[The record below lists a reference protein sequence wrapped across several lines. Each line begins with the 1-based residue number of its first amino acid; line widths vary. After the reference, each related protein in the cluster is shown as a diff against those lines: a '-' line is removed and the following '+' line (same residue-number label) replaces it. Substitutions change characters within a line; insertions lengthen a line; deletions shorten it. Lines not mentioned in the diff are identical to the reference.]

1 MNNSIITQSIL
12 TEHVAMIADAI
23 NDGRVTADNFDDLHT
38 EVFNTDYFIIGY
50 YQAAQW
56 LEKNNIDVFEAIAFV
71 QDYETDNFGEIMT
84 PVDSEAIV
92 NMFSY
97 IVGEQATAEVYADT
111 FDQLVANCGDYLL

>member
-1 MNNSIITQSIL
+1 MKNSLITQSIL

-23 NDGRVTADNFDDLHT
+23 NDGRVTADNFDELHQ
-38 EVFNTDYFIIGY
+38 EVFNTDYLVIGRY
-50 YQAAQW
+50 RAKQW
-56 LEKNNIDVFEAIAFV
+56 LQKHDIDVFEVIEFV
-71 QDYETDNFGEIMT
+71 QDYETDNFGETMT

-111 FDQLVANCGDYLL
+111 FEELAENCEDYLL

>member
-23 NDGRVTADNFDDLHT
+23 NDGRVTADNFDELHQ
-38 EVFNTDYFIIGY
+38 EVFNTDYIVIGRY
-50 YQAAQW
+50 RAKQW
-56 LEKNNIDVFEAIAFV
+56 LETHDIDVFDAIEFV
-71 QDYETDNFGEIMT
+71 QDYEKSNFGEAMAD
-84 PVDSEAIV
+84 VDSEAIV

-111 FDQLVANCGDYLL
+111 FEELAENCAEYLL